1 MKSILFD
8 VDGVFL
14 SEERCFDVSALTVEE
29 MLKSETFLGLDK
41 AIIFE
46 NINDD
51 QTEEVRNRVF
61 QYDHI
66 LRQLKSLGLNSNW
79 DMLFVVF
86 SIHFIQI
93 LKTLDTQV
101 VNPFLQLKSM
111 SQDDLQYLQTF
122 INNEVEIDYEAP
134 LSFIK
139 DIESGKASIYAA
151 LEQFAKLQLNTDDA
165 SVFKLKGPLWQ
176 LSREVYQNW
185 YLGGKLFKEVENKAP
200 INFRKKGFIYDE
212 IILRPVEE
220 VKTLLHDLQEAGYQL
235 AIATGRPKTET
246 IVPFESLGLLEYF
259 DKNNIVTASDVLEA
273 ESEFPQYIP
282 LGKPNPFCYIA
293 TLNGNKKSDYK
304 TYVTEQEN
312 IVNKEDVYIAGDSL
326 ADLLCAKKIGAT
338 FIGTLTGLKGQEARE
353 ELEQYHADHIVNHV
367 GKIRDILL

>member
-29 MLKSETFLGLDK
+29 MLKSKTFLGLDK
-41 AIIFE
+41 SINFE
-46 NINDD
+46 NMNDELI
-51 QTEEVRNRVF
+51 EEVRNRVF
-61 QYDHI
+61 QHDRI
-66 LRQLKSLGLNSNW
+66 LKQLKSLGLNSNW

-86 SIHFIQI
+86 SIHFIHI
-93 LKTLDTQV
+93 LKALDTQV
-101 VNPFLQLKSM
+101 VNQFLQLKLI
-111 SQDDLQYLQTF
+111 SQDDLQQLQTL
-122 INNEVEIDYEAP
+122 INSDVEIDYEAP
-134 LSFIK
+134 LTFIK
-139 DIESGKASIYAA
+139 DIESDKANIYAA
-151 LEQFAKLQLNTDDA
+151 LEEFAKLQLNTDDA
-165 SVFKLKGPLWQ
+165 NVFKLKGPLWQ

-185 YLGGKLFKEVENKAP
+185 YLGGKLFKEVEKKAP
-200 INFRKKGFIYDE
+200 INAQKEGFIYDE

-259 DKNNIVTASDVLEA
+259 DNNNIVTASDVLEA

-293 TLNGNKKSDYK
+293 ILNGNQQSDYK
-304 TYVTEQEN
+304 TYITEQEN
-312 IVNKEDVYIAGDSL
+312 VVNKEEVYIVGDSL

-353 ELEQYHADHIVNHV
+353 ELEQYHADHIVDHV

>member
-29 MLKSETFLGLDK
+29 LLKSGTFLGLDK
-41 AIIFE
+41 SINFE
-46 NINDD
+46 NMNDELI
-51 QTEEVRNRVF
+51 EEVRNRVF
-61 QYDHI
+61 QDDHI
-66 LRQLKSLGLNSNW
+66 LKQLKSMGLNSNW

-86 SIHFIQI
+86 SIHFIHI
-93 LKTLDTQV
+93 LKELGAQV

-111 SQDDLQYLQTF
+111 SQDDLQHLQTF
-122 INNEVEIDYEAP
+122 INKDIEIQYEAP

-139 DIESGKASIYAA
+139 NIESGKANVYAA
-151 LEQFAKLQLNTDDA
+151 LEHYAQLQLNLDDT
-165 SVFKLKGPLWQ
+165 SIFKLKGPLWQ

-185 YLGGKLFKEVENKAP
+185 YLGGKLFKEVENKTP
-200 INFRKKGFIYDE
+200 INNQKEGFIYDE

-246 IVPFESLGLLEYF
+246 IVPFEALGLLKYF
-259 DKNNIVTASDVLEA
+259 DKSNIVTASDVLEA
-273 ESEFPQYIP
+273 EREYPQYIP

-293 TLNGNKKSDYK
+293 TLNGNHKPDYK
-304 TYVTEQEN
+304 TYITEQEN
-312 IVNKEDVYIAGDSL
+312 IVNKEEVYIVGDSL
-326 ADLLCAKKIGAT
+326 ADLLCAKKIDAT
-338 FIGTLTGLKGQEARE
+338 FIGTLTGLKGKEARE
-353 ELEQYHADHIVNHV
+353 ELEQYHADYIVDHV

>member
-246 IVPFESLGLLEYF
+246 IVPFESLG
-259 DKNNIVTASDVLEA
+259 ASRI
-273 ESEFPQYIP
+273 F
-282 LGKPNPFCYIA
+282 
-293 TLNGNKKSDYK
+293 
-304 TYVTEQEN
+304 
-312 IVNKEDVYIAGDSL
+312 
-326 ADLLCAKKIGAT
+326 
-338 FIGTLTGLKGQEARE
+338 R
-353 ELEQYHADHIVNHV
+353 
-367 GKIRDILL
+367 